1 MKNQKEH
8 YVMFIGRDGKV
19 YFNLKAPN
27 YKIVLRCSEGYK
39 SKSDAHN
46 GIDSVQKHCTDDSN
60 YVRKIA
66 KNGEPFFVLRAKN
79 NEIIGVSE
87 TYSSNQERDKG
98 IDRIKRY
105 GPTRVIIGVNETI
118 YEAIINGKSYDI
130 PEGKILGSEILK
142 IADFV
147 GLRFCLFLMK
157 DGTRKEIQQNQTFDV
172 KGCVEFK
179 VVRND

>member
-1 MKNQKEH
+1 MKNQQEH
-8 YVMFIGRDGKV
+8 YVMFIGLDGKV

-46 GIDSVQKHCTDDSN
+46 GIDSVQNHCADDRN
-60 YVRKIA
+60 YVRKVA

-87 TYSSNQERDKG
+87 TYSSNSERDKG
-98 IDRIKRY
+98 IERIKRY
-105 GPTRVIIGVNETI
+105 GPTKVIKGINETI
-118 YEAIINGKSYDI
+118 LEVIINGKSYDI
-130 PEGKILGSEILK
+130 PEGEILGAEILK
-142 IADFV
+142 MAGFI
-147 GLRFCLFLMK
+147 GPRFCLFLLK
-157 DGTRKEIQQNQTFDV
+157 DGTRVEIHQNQTFIV